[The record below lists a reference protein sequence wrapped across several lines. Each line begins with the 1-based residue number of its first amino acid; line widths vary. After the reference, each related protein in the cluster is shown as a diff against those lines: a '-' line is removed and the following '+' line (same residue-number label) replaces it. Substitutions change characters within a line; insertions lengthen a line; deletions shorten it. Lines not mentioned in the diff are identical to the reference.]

1 MTVYALGNFVPEIAD
16 SAYIHPQASVIGNVR
31 IGERV
36 FVAPHASI
44 RGDRGRIEIDDESN
58 VQDGVIIHSDDVY
71 VTRVGKRVNIGHN
84 ATIHSESIGDY
95 AGIGIG
101 AVLMV
106 GSKVA
111 EGVLIANS
119 AMLHPKTKTEPYKI
133 YAGIPAKYLRD
144 FSKDEPARIA
154 INRYLDSY
162 VENTFRY
169 RSLYVVQ
176 S

>member
-1 MTVYALGNFVPEIAD
+1 MTVYALGNMVPEIAD
-16 SAYIHPQASVIGNVR
+16 SAYIHPQASVIGNVK

-84 ATIHSESIGDY
+84 ATIHSESIGDH

-133 YAGIPAKYLRD
+133 YAGVPAKYLRD
-144 FSKDEPARIA
+144 FDKDEPARIA
-154 INRYLDSY
+154 INRYLDWY

-169 RSLYVVQ
+169 PAELRRVD
-176 S
+176 

>member
-1 MTVYALGNFVPEIAD
+1 
-16 SAYIHPQASVIGNVR
+16 
-31 IGERV
+31 
-36 FVAPHASI
+36 VAPQASI

-84 ATIHSESIGDY
+84 ATVHSESIGDY

-119 AMLHPKTKTEPYKI
+119 ALLHPRTKTEPYKI
-133 YAGIPAKYLRD
+133 YAGVPAKYLKV
-144 FSKDEPARIA
+144 FGKDEPARIA

-169 RSLYVVQ
+169 PKELRRID
-176 S
+176 